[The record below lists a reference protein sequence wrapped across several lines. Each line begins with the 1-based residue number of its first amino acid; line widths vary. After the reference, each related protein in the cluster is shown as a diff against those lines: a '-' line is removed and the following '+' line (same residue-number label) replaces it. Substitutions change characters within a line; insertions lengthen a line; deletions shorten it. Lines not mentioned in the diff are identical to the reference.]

1 MSGPASY
8 LPPGS
13 PAADKI
19 EVEMKLDARE
29 HPRDDRGGGGGSAPA
44 RAEAV
49 SVSALGAALGRA
61 GGMGRRGGDGGA
73 HPPKPS
79 SPPVPL
85 RPGYRFP
92 SRESRGR
99 NNTTFIECL
108 LCARLNLTLGV
119 SSSL

>member
-29 HPRDDRGGGGGSAPA
+29 DPRDDRGGGGGSAPP

-61 GGMGRRGGDGGA
+61 GGMGRRGGDGGD
-73 HPPKPS
+73 
-79 SPPVPL
+79 SPA
-85 RPGYRFP
+85 
-92 SRESRGR
+92 E
-99 NNTTFIECL
+99 
-108 LCARLNLTLGV
+108 AQ
-119 SSSL
+119 